1 MNVLPPSSVQPG
13 RSTTRSATREN
24 GGKPAIAPRVSWPA
38 AAAPCVSGPALDYGV
53 KTSVQ
58 DDVSVAAQ
66 QEKGLKPGAVP
77 RVSGSVLKNGGKPAI
92 QPRVSG
98 LPPPGNNNRCY
109 ACMKSATRVFFT
121 VEVFDSYL
129 FWAKLGIC

>member
-1 MNVLPPSSVQPG
+1 MVPPSSLQHHLTG

-24 GGKPAIAPRVSWPA
+24 GGKPAIAPRVSGQA
-38 AAAPCVSGPALDYGV
+38 AVAPRASGPSVEYGG

-66 QEKGLKPGAVP
+66 QEKGWKPGAVP

-98 LPPPGNNNRCY
+98 LLPPGNNKRCSAY
-109 ACMKSATRVFFT
+109 MKSATRVFFT
-121 VEVFDSYL
+121 FEVFDS
-129 FWAKLGIC
+129 

>member
-1 MNVLPPSSVQPG
+1 MNVLPPSSLQHHLTG

-24 GGKPAIAPRVSWPA
+24 GGKPAIAPRVSGPA
-38 AAAPCVSGPALDYGV
+38 AAAPRASGPALDYDV

-58 DDVSVAAQ
+58 DDVSDSAT
-66 QEKGLKPGAVP
+66 EKIWKPVAVP

-98 LPPPGNNNRCY
+98 LPPPGTHNI
-109 ACMKSATRVFFT
+109 SL
-121 VEVFDSYL
+121 E
-129 FWAKLGIC
+129 

>member
-1 MNVLPPSSVQPG
+1 MLPPSSLQHHLTG
-13 RSTTRSATREN
+13 RSTCSATREN
-24 GGKPAIAPRVSWPA
+24 GGKPAIAPRVSGPA
-38 AAAPCVSGPALDYGV
+38 AAAPCASGPAVEYGV

-66 QEKGLKPGAVP
+66 QENGWKPGAVP

-98 LPPPGNNNRCY
+98 LPPPGNNKRCSAY
-109 ACMKSATRVFFT
+109 MKSATRVFFT
-121 VEVFDSYL
+121 FKVY
-129 FWAKLGIC
+129 

>member
-1 MNVLPPSSVQPG
+1 MNVLPPSSLQHHLTG

-24 GGKPAIAPRVSWPA
+24 GGKPAIAPRVSGQA
-38 AAAPCVSGPALDYGV
+38 AAAPRASGPAVDYGV

-58 DDVSVAAQ
+58 DDVSLSAA
-66 QEKGLKPGAVP
+66 EKSWKPVVVT

-98 LPPPGNNNRCY
+98 LPPPGNNKMCSSY
-109 ACMKSATRVFFT
+109 MKSATRVFFT
-121 VEVFDSYL
+121 FKVFDS
-129 FWAKLGIC
+129 